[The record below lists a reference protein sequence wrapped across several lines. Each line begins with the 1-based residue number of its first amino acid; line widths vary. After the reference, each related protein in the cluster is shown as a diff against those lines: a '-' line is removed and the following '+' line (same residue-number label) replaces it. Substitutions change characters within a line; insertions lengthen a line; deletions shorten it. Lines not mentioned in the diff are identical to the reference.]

1 MKAGICRHGKE
12 CEQLNAAPDEVVTR
26 REFEALREDF
36 RRMDDHGTRGVQV
49 MQSQMA
55 DLVRDIM
62 DLKSD
67 LNSRFDS
74 HQRVHDKDE
83 EDRRQERLE
92 KKQDRERERAER
104 RSGRR
109 WLITTGI
116 AIVVMTVGV
125 LGVAI
130 DILSRTH

>member
-1 MKAGICRHGKE
+1 
-12 CEQLNAAPDEVVTR
+12 LNADPDDVVTR

-36 RRMDDHGTRGVQV
+36 RRMDDYGTRGVQA

-67 LNSRFDS
+67 MSSRFDA

-109 WLITTGI
+109 WIITTGI
-116 AIVVMTVGV
+116 AMVVMIVGV